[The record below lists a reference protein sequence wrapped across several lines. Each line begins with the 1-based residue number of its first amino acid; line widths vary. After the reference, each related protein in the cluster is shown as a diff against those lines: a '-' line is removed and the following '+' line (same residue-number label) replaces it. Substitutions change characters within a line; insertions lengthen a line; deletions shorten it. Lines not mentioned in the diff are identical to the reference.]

1 MKSGASC
8 HRIPFRHRLRA
19 VGATRRAR
27 DSGGEVRLCARAE
40 TAAFQGEIL
49 MPRIVLFVFAV
60 GLVATLGLAAGCGSS
75 GGGGGGPSSDA
86 NLSALAVSVGSL
98 TPAFDPATTAYTA
111 AVGLFQTSA
120 TVTPTAADPGASITV
135 DGSALASGAA
145 SATLALATGPN
156 PVMIVVTA
164 ADGTTT

>member
-1 MKSGASC
+1 MRG
-8 HRIPFRHRLRA
+8 RA
-19 VGATRRAR
+19 PTQ
-27 DSGGEVRLCARAE
+27 
-40 TAAFQGEIL
+40 T
-49 MPRIVLFVFAV
+49 
-60 GLVATLGLAAGCGSS
+60 
-75 GGGGGGPSSDA
+75 
-86 NLSALAVSVGSL
+86 LSALAVSVGSL

-164 ADGTTT
+164 ADGRHNIELHRRLHARGHGHGRSLPQGLQHRRGRPVPGVRRAGPSGRHPWS